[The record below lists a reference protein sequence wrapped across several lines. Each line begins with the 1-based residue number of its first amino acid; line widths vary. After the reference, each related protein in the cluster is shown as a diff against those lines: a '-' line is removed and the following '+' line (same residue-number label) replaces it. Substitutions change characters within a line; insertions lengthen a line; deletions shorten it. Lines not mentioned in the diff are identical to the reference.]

1 MRLGSLRLLDF
12 RSYRDVTFEF
22 HPRINL
28 VVGPNASG
36 KTSLVEAIHYLGHL
50 QSFRTSS
57 ASTLIRSGEER
68 FLLSHRSPDAS
79 SLGVLYAR
87 GRHRTRLDGS
97 PVQRRSQLMRHFPQY
112 LLHPGCHAILEQG
125 PVHRRR
131 FMDQILFH
139 VKQDYHRLLFQY
151 RHLLRQRNASLRR
164 GGASL
169 ATAWDPSLSELAS
182 MVTSQR
188 RHFVCWIRDNQH
200 CSPLAGHF
208 PGLDLR
214 FLPGWQD
221 EEPLLDLL
229 SREIDLDLK
238 MRQTRKG
245 PHKAD
250 LAFLIDGYPA
260 RQTLS
265 RGQSKLFLLHLVM
278 LSLCYLRE
286 HAAVSPLLLLDDLSS
301 ELDQRGLDLA
311 LDALEGFSRLSSQ
324 VLLTT
329 TRTEIGQQLRQRAGA
344 EMRLFHVEQGNL
356 RKVV

>member
-1 MRLGSLRLLDF
+1 MRLGSLRLLGF

-28 VVGPNASG
+28 IVGPNASG

-57 ASTLIRSGEER
+57 ASDLIRSGEER
-68 FLLSHRSPDAS
+68 FLLSHRSSDTS
-79 SLGVLYAR
+79 SLGILYAR
-87 GRHRTRLDGS
+87 GRHRTRLDGV
-97 PVQRRSQLMRHFPQY
+97 PIQRRSQLMRYFPQH

-131 FMDQILFH
+131 FIDHFLFH
-139 VKQDYHRLLFQY
+139 VEQDYHRHLLQY
-151 RHLLRQRNASLRR
+151 RHLLRQRNASLRK
-164 GGASL
+164 GDSTL
-169 ATAWDPSLSELAS
+169 VTVWDQPLSELAS
-182 MVTSQR
+182 RITSQR
-188 RHFVCWIRDNQH
+188 RHFVSWICGNQQH
-200 CSPLAGHF
+200 SPLAGHF
-208 PGLDLR
+208 SGLDLR

-221 EEPLLDLL
+221 DEPLLAVF
-229 SREIDLDLK
+229 SRELEQDLR

-250 LAFLIDGYPA
+250 LSFLIDGYPV

-286 HAAVSPLLLLDDLSS
+286 HAAVSPLLLLDDISS
-301 ELDQRGLDLA
+301 ELDQRALDLA
-311 LDALEGFSRLSSQ
+311 LDALVEFSSLSCQ
-324 VLLTT
+324 VVLTT
-329 TRTEIGQQLRQRAGA
+329 TRMEIGDQLRQQIGGG
-344 EMRLFHVEQGNL
+344 MRLFHVEQGNI